1 MNFMKMQFSMFIDD
15 ERFPPDAWPSAHPLL
30 LARSSEDSIYLMQRH
45 GCPAFISFDHDLG
58 GEDTAMKVV
67 NWMINQDM
75 DIRHYGL
82 LFIPTDFSFVVHS
95 QNPVGAKNITELLN
109 RYLAF
114 RNSEDGNLCV

>member
-1 MNFMKMQFSMFIDD
+1 MIFSMFIDD
-15 ERFPPDAWPSAHPLL
+15 ERFPPEKWPSQHPLM
-30 LARSSEDSIYLMQRH
+30 LARSSADAICLMQIH

-58 GEDTAMKVV
+58 GEDTAMKIV

-75 DIRHYGL
+75 DTRHYGL
-82 LFIPTDFSFVVHS
+82 VFIPVYFSFAVHS

-114 RNSEDGNLCV
+114 RNSENGNICV